1 LVDYSYF
8 KTYNVHNGLE
18 LKRVFNLELP
28 QASFFE
34 LLKVTRPVYSF
45 KFSRAIR
52 KMFPARKTE
61 CLEASDYTYNDSV
74 FEHGNKYYD
83 GYWQN
88 YRYFIEYKDDILKAF
103 TFSMPINNQ
112 SEALIDELKGKYNTV
127 SLHVRRGDYLKAK
140 NYAGLCNLEYYKKA
154 ITYIIENTQN
164 PSFYIFSDDIEW
176 CKENI
181 SPLLG
186 SNDYKFVDFNRG
198 KDSPLDMLLMSS
210 CQHNIIANSSFS
222 WWAAFLNKHEDKIV
236 CAPEKWTNTKVNC
249 KFQMPEWIL
258 F

>member
-1 LVDYSYF
+1 
-8 KTYNVHNGLE
+8 
-18 LKRVFNLELP
+18 
-28 QASFFE
+28 
-34 LLKVTRPVYSF
+34 
-45 KFSRAIR
+45 
-52 KMFPARKTE
+52 M
-61 CLEASDYTYNDSV
+61 EASDYTYNKLV
-74 FEHGNKYYD
+74 FSEGNKYYD

-88 YRYFIEYKDDILKAF
+88 YKYFIEYKNEILEAF
-103 TFSMPINNQ
+103 RFKMPINEQ
-112 SEALIDELKGKYNTV
+112 SKLLAEELKNKSNTI

-140 NYAGLCNLEYYKKA
+140 NYAGLCGLEYYKKA
-154 ITYIIENTQN
+154 IAHILANTQS

-186 SNDYKFVDFNRG
+186 NNEYKYIDFNRG
-198 KDSPLDMLLMSS
+198 CDSPLDMMLMSL
-210 CQHNIIANSSFS
+210 CHHNIIANSSFS
-222 WWAAFLNKHEDKIV
+222 WWGAFLNKHNDKIV